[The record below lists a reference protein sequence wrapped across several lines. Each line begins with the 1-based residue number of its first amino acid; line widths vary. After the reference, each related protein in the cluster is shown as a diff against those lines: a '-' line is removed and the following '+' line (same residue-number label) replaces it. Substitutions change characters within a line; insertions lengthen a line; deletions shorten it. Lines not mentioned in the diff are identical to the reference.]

1 MTTAADLDHA
11 KRIIRLPIGSAQ
23 RRKKRSDTAAKA
35 KTLLFREGKPCSHQ
49 LFRVS
54 CIVFI
59 QNMMRVAVIVPG
71 SVGRVD
77 ISSGRRM
84 DNGALLTN
92 VRAAFLFLFFFI
104 GHGFQLPWCCSVAWC
119 FYPTKGKWK
128 ARQFGAGRVC
138 ESVKAKPSASSSK
151 CIAVEFGQVRPRA
164 WADQL
169 GAWSGYLFRTMSR
182 PLAISSLM
190 VCLLIIQ
197 ATDPNPLRRQ
207 GQRRLLY
214 RIYFGTSFFSHSFSH
229 WHCRGRFHK
238 RFPIEQDDYYVSVDT
253 SR

>member
-1 MTTAADLDHA
+1 M
-11 KRIIRLPIGSAQ
+11 SAVGKVSQ
-23 RRKKRSDTAAKA
+23 PKRSDTAAKA
-35 KTLLFREGKPCSHQ
+35 KTLLLRGK
-49 LFRVS
+49 
-54 CIVFI
+54 
-59 QNMMRVAVIVPG
+59 
-71 SVGRVD
+71 
-77 ISSGRRM
+77 
-84 DNGALLTN
+84 ALLASVVPRIMYRLHSKYDASLSRARSVESTFQVDAEWTMPRLSGAV
-92 VRAAFLFLFFFI
+92 VRNENRSGGSAK
-104 GHGFQLPWCCSVAWC
+104 
-119 FYPTKGKWK
+119 TGKWK

-214 RIYFGTSFFSHSFSH
+214 RIYFGTSMIITSALILAASLT
-229 WHCRGRFHK
+229 K
-238 RFPIEQDDYYVSVDT
+238 QMDT
-253 SR
+253 G

>member
-59 QNMMRVAVIVPG
+59 QNMMRHCPG
-71 SVGRVD
+71 LGRQSRHFKWTPNGQWCAADQCSGGFSISVFF
-77 ISSGRRM
+77 SS
-84 DNGALLTN
+84 AT
-92 VRAAFLFLFFFI
+92 AFS
-104 GHGFQLPWCCSVAWC
+104 CRAWC

-197 ATDPNPLRRQ
+197 PTDPNPLRRQ